1 MATLD
6 RMDLRLRSLH
16 LLEGQRM
23 AQRLFAHVISARVL
37 APGRTE
43 GEVDE
48 RIALIAQ
55 EVFGVRAPLAGRR
68 FVRSGPNTLVGGRW
82 PDRVIGARE
91 VVVLDFEALL
101 APYETGFA
109 RTVAIGDG
117 PERCR
122 LVGDLAV
129 VADAAREAFRADEGI
144 TGREL
149 HARIRALAAGAG
161 RTPGA
166 WHAGRLTGTPPA
178 THAETTRPEAFI
190 GPDNDRPLRRTL
202 EEGWRAH
209 WILEIH
215 LVDEVHGHAGVHTEL
230 LDLV

>member
-23 AQRLFAHVISARVL
+23 AQRLFAHVISARVIT
-37 APGRTE
+37 PGRSE
-43 GEVDE
+43 REVDD

-55 EVFGVRAPLAGRR
+55 EVFGVRAGLVGRR

-82 PDRVIGARE
+82 PNRVIGGQD
-91 VVVLDFEALL
+91 VVVLDFESLL

-109 RTVAIGDG
+109 RTVAVGDG
-117 PERCR
+117 PERRR
-122 LVGDLAV
+122 LVSDLAV
-129 VADAAREAFRADEGI
+129 VADAARAAFRSDETI
-144 TGREL
+144 TGRRL
-149 HARIRALAAGAG
+149 HTEMRTLAAETGLTLG
-161 RTPGA
+161 S
-166 WHAGRLTGTPPA
+166 WHVGRLTGTPPA

-215 LVDEVHGHAGVHTEL
+215 LVDHRHGNAGVHTEL